1 MNEAVA
7 AVGSSAGG
15 LGIILD
21 VLVVVILLIFAIT
34 SAKKGFIE
42 GIFGLLTTIVALAV
56 ALIFANVVVD
66 ATGGLFGL
74 KDTIYTGSLGFLEG
88 IEGFNT
94 DISKEG
100 LEASLQGKLP
110 EFVITTIVA
119 EYGADVPAG
128 TTIAMQLAT
137 PVTDFIMFAI
147 AGIVLFIV
155 AKLVLSILKGILSG
169 IINAIALLSAVDK
182 LLGFV
187 LGLVKGALLIGVL
200 FMLISFVPIEG
211 LNEFIHTSIFAH
223 VIYDQNPLQI
233 LLGMI
238 M

>member
-169 IINAIALLSAVDK
+169 IINAIALLGAVDK

-187 LGLVKGALLIGVL
+187 LGLVKGALLIGIL

>member
-169 IINAIALLSAVDK
+169 IINAIALLGAVDK